1 MRLLPNILCALIIFL
16 GATGLG
22 ANISLADPSPVAG
35 QPVRVTF
42 SVPVDTLLVTYRPN
56 SALVR
61 TEMVILSPATTSA
74 EWTPTSA
81 GLAQLSYLDRTG
93 EAPANVSHNVSV
105 RFDGLS
111 GSGLAVMVVA
121 GLILFGGAGFAF
133 QTLFREDPLSAGR

>member
-1 MRLLPNILCALIIFL
+1 MRLLPNILCALTILL
-16 GATGLG
+16 GAPGLA

-61 TEMVILSPATTSA
+61 TETVVLPAPSTFA
-74 EWTPTSA
+74 EWTPSSA
-81 GLAQLSYLDRTG
+81 GLAQLAYLDRTG
-93 EAPANVSHNVSV
+93 EIPLKVSHNVSV

-111 GSGLAVMVVA
+111 GSGLAVMILA

-133 QTLFREDPLSAGR
+133 KTLFREDPLSAGR